1 MEASEANELLSHVC
15 PTGVESTMAGGEKGF
30 QCYNPPTAER
40 NETTVPAR
48 RFNPS
53 ELAPPKRVAGQEQIW
68 FSSVSTVLYGHFL
81 GPSSDD
87 AALSGWGGE
96 THPDSWGGTLLLTKK
111 SGEWVPVWYK
121 HAIITRYCRK
131 IEAPTGRDVLLCEE
145 VDGGT
150 CCHGRC
156 D

>member
-1 MEASEANELLSHVC
+1 MEIPWTVIWPLDSNAMNQLSRLCWPLVLLASMAVGQTWNRETPRLKWVRRLLEASEANELLSHVC

-87 AALSGWGGE
+87 
-96 THPDSWGGTLLLTKK
+96 
-111 SGEWVPVWYK
+111 
-121 HAIITRYCRK
+121 
-131 IEAPTGRDVLLCEE
+131 
-145 VDGGT
+145 
-150 CCHGRC
+150 
-156 D
+156 